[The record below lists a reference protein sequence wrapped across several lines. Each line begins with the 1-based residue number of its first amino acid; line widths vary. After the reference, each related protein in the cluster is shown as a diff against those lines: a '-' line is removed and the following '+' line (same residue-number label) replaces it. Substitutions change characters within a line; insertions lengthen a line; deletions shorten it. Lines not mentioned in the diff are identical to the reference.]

1 MYINLLVTT
10 CGAVSY
16 WFIRDAK
23 GHSLGFAITTVTAA
37 QITLHLICTLK
48 RKGEAIYLFRDILR
62 YAVRTKRTLTL
73 DAITRTV
80 AQKYARAALD
90 EGMRVYAFNRSVE
103 SVSDVPDDT
112 DIIMIFRA

>member
-1 MYINLLVTT
+1 V
-10 CGAVSY
+10 G
-16 WFIRDAK
+16 
-23 GHSLGFAITTVTAA
+23 
-37 QITLHLICTLK
+37 
-48 RKGEAIYLFRDILR
+48 
-62 YAVRTKRTLTL
+62 
-73 DAITRTV
+73 